1 MSHKNIYFED
11 TLVINH
17 LDKNGK
23 VFDKITR
30 VEGVTSDS
38 NCNIILDVNTDVYK
52 VSKDKLYSI
61 LLTKSLY
68 PDGTTSNTF
77 NYETYLKKNS
87 LLENYEYVM
96 NGKVFKLTEELHAKV
111 TVHISFGGLIMG
123 ITGDPTYVSSLNL
136 DERVYFL
143 MKRVD

>member
-11 TLVINH
+11 TLSITQ

-30 VEGVTSDS
+30 IDGLTRDY
-38 NCNIILDVNTDVYK
+38 NCSIVLDVNTDVYK
-52 VSKDKLYSI
+52 ISKDKQYSI
-61 LLTKSLY
+61 KLTKSLY

-77 NYETYLKKNS
+77 NYEMYTKKNS
-87 LLENYEYVM
+87 LLEDYDYVM

-123 ITGDPTYVSSLNL
+123 ITGDPMYLTSLNL
-136 DERVYFL
+136 DERVYLL
-143 MKRVD
+143 MKKID

>member
-11 TLVINH
+11 ILVINQ

-30 VEGVTSDS
+30 VEGTTSET
-38 NCNIILDVNTDVYK
+38 NCSIVLDVNTDIYK
-52 VSKDKLYSI
+52 ISREKTYSI

-68 PDGTTSNTF
+68 PDGTTTNTF
-77 NYETYLKKNS
+77 NYEMYLKKNS
-87 LLENYEYVM
+87 LLEDYEYVM
-96 NGKVFKLTEELHAKV
+96 NGKVFKLTEELHSKV
-111 TVHISFGGLIMG
+111 TVHISFGGLILG
-123 ITGDPTYVSSLNL
+123 ITGDPMYLTSLNL

-143 MKRVD
+143 MKKLD

>member
-1 MSHKNIYFED
+1 M
-11 TLVINH
+11 
-17 LDKNGK
+17 
-23 VFDKITR
+23 
-30 VEGVTSDS
+30 
-38 NCNIILDVNTDVYK
+38 DVNSEIYQ

-77 NYETYLKKNS
+77 NYEMYLKKNS

-96 NGKVFKLTEELHAKV
+96 NGKVFKLTEEVHAKV
-111 TVHISFGGLIMG
+111 TVHISFGGLILG
-123 ITGDPTYVSSLNL
+123 ITGDPMHLTSLNL

-143 MKRVD
+143 MKKVD

>member
-11 TLVINH
+11 TLVINT

-23 VFDKITR
+23 IFDRITR
-30 VEGVTSDS
+30 IEGTTSDN
-38 NCNIILDVNTDVYK
+38 NCNIVLDVNSEIYQ

-77 NYETYLKKNS
+77 NYEMYLKKNS

-96 NGKVFKLTEELHAKV
+96 NGKVFKLTEEVHAKV
-111 TVHISFGGLIMG
+111 TVHISFGGLILG
-123 ITGDPTYVSSLNL
+123 ITGDPMHLTSLNL

-143 MKRVD
+143 MKKVD